1 VKNVSRTKVVIVVA
15 FVLFIAYVIW
25 NYRDEYEK
33 TYVFREIPDAEV
45 ATYIPA
51 SMQPKAAIG
60 KTLYKLT
67 SREGDTYS
75 HRYILWA
82 RQSSDE
88 FSYQKAQLKTT
99 VDGLTI
105 NVKSIT
111 ATKQSEIKTDLVL
124 LIESNIEIEP
134 ILVYTDNKRSQ
145 VNVIELK

>member
-1 VKNVSRTKVVIVVA
+1 MKNVSRTKVVIVVA

-33 TYVFREIPDAEV
+33 AYVFKEIPDAEV
-45 ATYIPA
+45 STYVPT
-51 SMQPKAAIG
+51 SLQPKAATG

-67 SREGDTYS
+67 SREGDAYA
-75 HRYILWA
+75 HRYILWS
-82 RQSSDE
+82 RQSSEE

-99 VDGLTI
+99 ADGMTI

-111 ATKQSEIKTDLVL
+111 ATKQSETKTDLVL
-124 LIESNIEIEP
+124 LVESNIEIEP